1 MNTLMQFLH
10 RTFSR
15 EVSSLTASVIVVVLA
30 SSTLTGCRYDTNP
43 EIGRKDPALPYYRVM
58 INDDDLA
65 RALVYDEPRVVRDE
79 DGFITRVEVTVRAA
93 AASPLRVD
101 YRPIFK
107 DDVGTVIQPETS
119 WRTKQLEKRVPERIQ
134 MLPNSRNA
142 VDYEIQFR
150 WAR

>member
-1 MNTLMQFLH
+1 LAIAGVAAA
-10 RTFSR
+10 FS
-15 EVSSLTASVIVVVLA
+15 ALA
-30 SSTLTGCRYDTNP
+30 LSGCRYNTNP
-43 EIGRKDPALPYYRVM
+43 EVGRIDPALPYYRVM
-58 INDDDLA
+58 INDDELA
-65 RALVYDEPRVVRDE
+65 RALVYDEPRIVRDE

-107 DDVGTVIQPETS
+107 DDAGIVIQPESS
-119 WRTKQLEKRVPERIQ
+119 WRTKHLEMRVPERIE